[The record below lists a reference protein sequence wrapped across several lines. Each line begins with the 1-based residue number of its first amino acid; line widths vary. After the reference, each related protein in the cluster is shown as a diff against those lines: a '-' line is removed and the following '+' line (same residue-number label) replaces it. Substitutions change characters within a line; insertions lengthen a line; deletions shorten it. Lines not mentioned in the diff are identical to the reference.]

1 MLLNI
6 HLCLQER
13 EKQKLMSI
21 EEKGL
26 QQKRLL
32 MNRKAIEALGEA
44 ADDEAAKEAEEEQMA
59 SIGGTNRSRG
69 KTQALKQD
77 PALTLQVTRGK
88 NYKILLMDR
97 QSHSKLSVIHL

>member
-1 MLLNI
+1 
-6 HLCLQER
+6 
-13 EKQKLMSI
+13 MSI

-44 ADDEAAKEAEEEQMA
+44 ADDEAAKDAEEEQMA

-88 NYKILLMDR
+88 NYKILMMNKQLKTSFQIKFHSFVDR
-97 QSHSKLSVIHL
+97 KVEREALR